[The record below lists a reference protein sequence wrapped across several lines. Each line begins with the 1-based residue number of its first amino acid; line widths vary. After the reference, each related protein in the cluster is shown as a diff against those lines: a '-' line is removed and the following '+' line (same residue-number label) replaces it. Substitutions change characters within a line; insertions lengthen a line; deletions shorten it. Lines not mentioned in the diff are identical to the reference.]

1 MEASRTRKTRTSRKS
16 STNGGKSSSSSSAK
30 RTKSKARAKPK
41 PALES
46 FNPAT
51 GELVGTVETITPAKV
66 QGVVDDVAEVQP
78 FWAALSLED
87 RARYMRRAID
97 VLIAELDEIA
107 ELLTSEQGKPR
118 VESYTMELLPTVDS
132 LKWIAD
138 NGPQILSDEKL
149 SMPMFL
155 KSKSA
160 KFTYEPI
167 GVVGVI
173 APWNYPWSIPF
184 GEVAIALMCGNGV
197 VLKPASLTPV
207 IGERIRQT
215 FEKAGLPEGLIR
227 TVHGGGRIGDALA
240 KSTAGKI
247 FFTGSVEVGRK
258 VGVECAK
265 RMKGSV
271 LELGGKDPQI
281 VCVDADLA
289 NAISGAVWGGFA
301 NAGQTCSGIER
312 VYVVD
317 EVADRFLEGVVRET
331 QRLTVGDPR
340 EWTTE
345 IGPMVSD
352 EQAAIVTGLVDDAVK
367 NGAKKLTGGPTKVK
381 GMKGSFIAPVVL
393 TDVTH
398 DMRIMN
404 EEIFGPVLPVMRVR
418 SEEEA
423 LSLANDSQFGL
434 GASVWTK
441 DRAKGERMAHQIESG
456 MVWVN
461 DHSFS
466 HGACQ
471 CAWGGVKDSGL
482 GRTHSKFGFYE
493 CVNIKQLAWE
503 PGWTRDM
510 WWQPYDRKLADAL
523 RSSAKLLYSRN
534 GDRLTALREGFRP
547 LVEVTRRT
555 MRKGQ

>member
-1 MEASRTRKTRTSRKS
+1 MEASRTRKTGTSRKTS
-16 STNGGKSSSSSSAK
+16 SNGNKSTKSSPK
-30 RTKSKARAKPK
+30 RSKPK

-51 GELVGTVETITPAKV
+51 GDLVGTVQTITPAKV
-66 QGVVDDVAEVQP
+66 QAVVDDVAEVQP

-87 RARYMRRAID
+87 RARYMRRAVD
-97 VLIAELDEIA
+97 VILAELDEIA

-118 VESYTMELLPTVDS
+118 VESYTMEILPTVDS

-138 NGPQILSDEKL
+138 NGPRILSDEKL
-149 SMPMFL
+149 SMPVIL

-197 VLKPASLTPV
+197 VLKPASLTPL
-207 IGERIRQT
+207 IGERIRLT
-215 FEKAGLPEGLIR
+215 FEKAGLPEGLVR
-227 TVHGGGRIGDALA
+227 TVHGGGRIGDALV

-281 VCVDADLA
+281 VCADADLA
-289 NAISGAVWGGFA
+289 NAVSGAVWGGFA

-312 VYVVD
+312 VYVVED
-317 EVADRFLEGVVRET
+317 VADRFLEGVVRET

-352 EQAAIVTGLVDDAVK
+352 EQAAIATDLVDDAVK
-367 NGAKKLTGGPTKVK
+367 NGAQKLTGGPTKVK
-381 GMKGSFIAPVVL
+381 GMNGSFIAPVVL

-404 EEIFGPVLPVMRVR
+404 EEIFGPVLPVMKVR

-482 GRTHSKFGFYE
+482 GRSHSKFGFYE
-493 CVNIKQLAWE
+493 CVNIKQFAWE

-510 WWQPYDRKLADAL
+510 WWQPYDRKLADAI

-534 GDRLTALREGFRP
+534 GNRLQALREGFRP

-555 MRKGQ
+555 MRKGE

>member
-1 MEASRTRKTRTSRKS
+1 MEASRTRKTGTSRKS
-16 STNGGKSSSSSSAK
+16 SPNGDKSTKSSAK
-30 RTKSKARAKPK
+30 RTKAKPKAK

-51 GELVGTVETITPAKV
+51 GELIGTVETITPAKV
-66 QGVVDDVAEVQP
+66 QGIVDDVAEVQP

-87 RARYMRRAID
+87 RARYMRRAVD
-97 VLIAELDEIA
+97 VLLSEIDEIA
-107 ELLTSEQGKPR
+107 ELLTNEQGKPR

-149 SMPMFL
+149 SMPVIL

-197 VLKPASLTPV
+197 VLKPASLTPL
-207 IGERIRQT
+207 IGDRIRQT

-227 TVHGGGRIGDALA
+227 TVHGGGRIGDALV

-247 FFTGSVEVGRK
+247 FFTGSVEVGKK

-281 VCVDADLA
+281 VCADADLA
-289 NAISGAVWGGFA
+289 NAVSGAVWGGFA

-312 VYVVD
+312 VYVMED
-317 EVADRFLEGVVRET
+317 VADQFLDGVVRET
-331 QRLTVGDPR
+331 ERLTVGDPR

-352 EQAAIVTGLVDDAVK
+352 DQAAIVTDLVDDAVK
-367 NGAKKLTGGPTKVK
+367 SGAKKLTGGPIKIK
-381 GMKGSFIAPVVL
+381 GMKGSFIAPIVL
-393 TDVTH
+393 TDVAH

-404 EEIFGPVLPVMRVR
+404 EEIFGPVLPVMRVK

-423 LSLANDSQFGL
+423 ITLANDSQFGL

-456 MVWVN
+456 MVWTN

-482 GRTHSKFGFYE
+482 GRSHSKFGFYE

-503 PGWTRDM
+503 PGWTRDL
-510 WWQPYDRKLADAL
+510 WWQPYDRKLGDAI
-523 RSSAKLLYSRN
+523 RSSAQLLYSRN
-534 GDRLTALREGFRP
+534 GNRLKALREGFRP

-555 MRKGQ
+555 MQKGK